1 MTDDDARTGAPRG
14 DVGDGGDRADGG
26 GAAAGAR
33 WRDRAAALRERV
45 REAARRA
52 RRTVGSW
59 AGDAALGARA
69 WSRTLRGW
77 LASTQLPHLTP
88 RRALL
93 LAPLLLV
100 VGTGAFLATYAL
112 PVLLCSGDACPS
124 VEAIAAYRPPEAS
137 RVLAADGSVLSDLSP
152 HRRTVVPLEEIAPV
166 LRDGVIAVED
176 RRFWRHG
183 GVDPRGVMRA
193 LWRNATSARLREGFS
208 TIEMQ
213 LARSVFP
220 ESMPLSDRGRRKAW
234 EVFLAARMDDVLTK
248 EEVLERYLN
257 QIYLGSGL
265 YGMEA
270 AARAYFGKAA
280 ADVTTAEAA
289 LLIALIKTP
298 ERYNP
303 RRSPERAHERRDLVL
318 ALLTERGVLS
328 PAEAA
333 AARESPLRLAEDRG
347 YSATAPYFVVA
358 VRGEL
363 KELFG
368 ENADEQGL
376 RVFTGLEPDLQSA
389 ARTALRSQ
397 IARIEG
403 GRYGTWRHP
412 VPDSGARLPSSPGA
426 SPYLQ
431 GMIIALDP
439 RTGLV
444 RALVGGRD
452 FAHSQYDR
460 ALQARRQP
468 GSAFKPIVY
477 AAALEV
483 GMPPTALVSTAPIEI
498 RTAGAPVWRPSD
510 HVADSVG
517 LLTVRDALAR
527 SSNFAAVRVGR
538 WVGED
543 AVVAAARD
551 LGITTPLEPYPAL
564 HLGTEEVI
572 PAELVAAYAAMGN
585 GGWRVRPRLI
595 ARVEDASGRILWAAP
610 ETRQR
615 ALDEAAAFVALTLLE
630 DVVDRG
636 TGASVRS
643 AGFWAPAAGKTGTT
657 DEGKDVWFIG
667 MTPDLVA
674 GVWLGF
680 DQPVPIGAGA
690 SGSRMAAPVWAD
702 LMKRYYEDRRTPLP
716 WQPPGSVIALPI
728 DESTGRVATPD
739 CPGELVRTEY
749 FVPGTEP
756 LSYCPTH
763 GGRGFFD
770 RVWRRLRRSF

>member
-1 MTDDDARTGAPRG
+1 MTDDDARTGGPRG
-14 DVGDGGDRADGG
+14 GGGEGADGG
-26 GAAAGAR
+26 GGAASRR
-33 WRDRAAALRERV
+33 WRDRAVAWRERA
-45 REAARRA
+45 RDAARTA
-52 RRTVGSW
+52 RRTATSW
-59 AGDAALGARA
+59 ADDAALGARA
-69 WSRTLRGW
+69 WSRTARAW
-77 LASTQLPHLTP
+77 LDGRQVPRLTT
-88 RRALL
+88 RRAVF
-93 LAPLLLV
+93 LAPVFLA
-100 VGTGAFLATYAL
+100 VGAGAFLATFAL
-112 PVLLCSGDACPS
+112 PVLLCRGEACPS

-137 RVLAADGSVLSDLSP
+137 RVFAADGSVLSDLSP
-152 HRRTVVPLEEIAPV
+152 HRRVVVPLEEIAPV

-183 GVDPRGVMRA
+183 GVDPRGVIRA
-193 LWRNATSARLREGFS
+193 LWRNASSARLREGFS
-208 TIEMQ
+208 TLEMQ
-213 LARSVFP
+213 LARNIFP
-220 ESMPLSDRGRRKAW
+220 ETMPLSDRGHRKAW
-234 EVFLAARMDDVLTK
+234 EVFLASRMDDVLAK

-265 YGMEA
+265 YGVEA
-270 AARAYFGKAA
+270 ASRAYFGKAA
-280 ADVTTAEAA
+280 AEVTVAEAA

-303 RRSPERAHERRDLVL
+303 RRSPERARERRDLIL
-318 ALLTERGVLS
+318 ALLADRGVLS
-328 PAEAA
+328 AAEAEAA
-333 AARESPLRLAEDRG
+333 RASALRLEGERG
-347 YSATAPYFVVA
+347 SSAAAPYFVVA

-363 KELFG
+363 KQLFG
-368 ENADEQGL
+368 ADADERGL

-389 ARTALRSQ
+389 AQTALRSQ
-397 IARIEG
+397 IARIEEG
-403 GRYGTWRHP
+403 AYGAWRHP
-412 VPDSGARLPSSPGA
+412 VPDPATRLPASPGA

-439 RTGLV
+439 HTGLV

-483 GMPPTALVSTAPIEI
+483 GMPATALVSTAPIEI
-498 RTAGAPVWRPSD
+498 RTAGSPVWRPTD

-517 LLTVRDALAR
+517 MLSVRDALAR

-543 AVVAAARD
+543 VVVAAARD

-564 HLGTEEVI
+564 PLGTEEVI

-595 ARVEDASGRILWAAP
+595 ARVEDPSGRILWAAP
-610 ETRQR
+610 QTRER

-636 TGASVRS
+636 TGSSVRG

-680 DQPVPIGAGA
+680 DQPAPIGAGA

-702 LMKRYYEDRRTPLP
+702 VMKRYYENRRTPLP
-716 WQPPGSVIALPI
+716 WQVPGSVIALPI

-763 GGRGFFD
+763 NRGFFD
-770 RVWRRLRRSF
+770 RMWRRLRRSF